1 LRRRRKEAQL
11 RRNGNHGQGIRR
23 KWRRIVSWATKRN
36 MFGDIPH
43 QLFGVATD
51 DELQQQFHVD
61 KELRDKVVD
70 TLIWD
75 KQNIFLSCSSFR
87 FFIICVACP

>member
-1 LRRRRKEAQL
+1 M
-11 RRNGNHGQGIRR
+11 GN
-23 KWRRIVSWATKRN
+23 KRN
-36 MFGDIPH
+36 VFGDIPQ
-43 QLFGVATD
+43 QLLAWLLMTNCNSR
-51 DELQQQFHVD
+51 LHVD

-87 FFIICVACP
+87 FLLYVWPAPRMMLMNFHYYETETFCKLFCKKINT